1 MNVMTLS
8 ILSFSTATHHNEFSI
23 MTFSTTTLSNMTL
36 STTTLIIMTLWTM
49 AFSTT
54 TNNVAFSTMKLM
66 LKVMLKAVL
75 KFMRSVIT
83 LSVIVMN
90 VAAPKEACDTQV

>member
-1 MNVMTLS
+1 
-8 ILSFSTATHHNEFSI
+8 
-23 MTFSTTTLSNMTL
+23 MTFSTTTI
-36 STTTLIIMTLWTM
+36 IIMTLWTM

-66 LKVMLKAVL
+66 LSVTMLSAMLKAVL

-83 LSVIVMN
+83 VSVIKLN